1 MLKGTLMARL
11 KRAEE
16 EISRLKDENKRI
28 ISALERGDGD
38 KGISCAR
45 LIDEYAKNITKKTA
59 TLRCSSLTF

>member
-45 LIDEYAKNITKKTA
+45 LIDEWVNGKEGEND
-59 TLRCSSLTF
+59 R

>member
-1 MLKGTLMARL
+1 MLKGSMKARL

-28 ISALERGDGD
+28 ISALERGDRD

-45 LIDEYAKNITKKTA
+45 LIDEWINGKEGEND
-59 TLRCSSLTF
+59 R

>member
-1 MLKGTLMARL
+1 MFKGTIKARL

-38 KGISCAR
+38 KPITCAR
-45 LIDEYAKNITKKTA
+45 LIDEWVNGKEGDND
-59 TLRCSSLTF
+59 